1 MWVWVHAMPTFPPV
15 MFPQPRYY
23 RALNDYNPQYMSEN
37 TGREDEELGFL
48 ENDII
53 KARENPFVSCDMQLR
68 FHSFVN

>member
-1 MWVWVHAMPTFPPV
+1 

-23 RALNDYNPQYMSEN
+23 RALNDYHPQYMSEN

-53 KARENPFVSCDMQLR
+53 KARENPFVSCEIQL
-68 FHSFVN
+68 SFFCELTSILGNWNGR